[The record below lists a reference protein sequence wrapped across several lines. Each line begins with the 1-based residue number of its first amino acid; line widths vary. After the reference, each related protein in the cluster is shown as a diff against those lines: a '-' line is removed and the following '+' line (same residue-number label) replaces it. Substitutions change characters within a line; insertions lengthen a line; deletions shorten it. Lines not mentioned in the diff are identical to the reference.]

1 MEVTDWIAIFGAIGI
16 GSSLTVLIQ
25 WLLARSD
32 QSQNRRIEERKEAY
46 VGLWVARHRS
56 ETENTEAAALN
67 VGHWVA
73 RCELVAPEN
82 ATLGTQSLV
91 DTRPGIPERSTTVR
105 NPLNVMRADLG
116 IAT

>member
-1 MEVTDWIAIFGAIGI
+1 MIDWVSIVGAIGI

-25 WLLARSD
+25 WILAKSD
-32 QSQNRRIEERKEAY
+32 RTRNRRFEERKEAY
-46 VGLWVARHRS
+46 VGLWVAMHRS
-56 ETENTEAAALN
+56 EIEKTEEAALN

-82 ATLGTQSLV
+82 VRLSVQTLV
-91 DTRPGIPERSTTVR
+91 DTQPGSVVR
-105 NPLNVMRADLG
+105 TSAVKKVLIAMRADLG